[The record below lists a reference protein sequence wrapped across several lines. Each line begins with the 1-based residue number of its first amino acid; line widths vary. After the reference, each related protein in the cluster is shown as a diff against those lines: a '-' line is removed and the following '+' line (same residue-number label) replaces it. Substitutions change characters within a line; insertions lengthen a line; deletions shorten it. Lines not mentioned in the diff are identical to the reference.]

1 MEDALSVHCVLF
13 TFTSP
18 HRRLQTEYPGF
29 SGCWLLSG
37 HGSGLGGCTEKAE
50 KYQEFG
56 TQNTYLEV
64 AISWCLGKTMKR

>member
-29 SGCWLLSG
+29 SSCWLLSG
-37 HGSGLGGCTEKAE
+37 HGSGLGGCTEKAQGE
-50 KYQEFG
+50 G
-56 TQNTYLEV
+56 PHHLRWPSTNN
-64 AISWCLGKTMKR
+64 